1 MVVNKSSPISPQHN
15 TKKNI
20 GGVST
25 NAVSLRRHIAKAIRL
40 VIVPISKLSSLM
52 KSPPQVGPAVLCD
65 DPAEA
70 YLHAC
75 IASPVFSYV
84 SPDIYSLCDVRDRIE
99 NEQPSKP
106 DDKP

>member
-1 MVVNKSSPISPQHN
+1 MAVNKSIPNSTQDNP
-15 TKKNI
+15 KKNI
-20 GGVST
+20 GRLST
-25 NAVSLRRHIAKAIRL
+25 SAVSVGEHIAKAIRL
-40 VIVPISKLSSLM
+40 VIVPISKLRSLM
-52 KSPPQVGPAVLCD
+52 KSPSQVGPAVSCD

-99 NEQPSKP
+99 NELSKP